1 MDHEQKRLFRKNPK
15 SLNKSSNSAVSH
27 KLVVKNERP
36 SSLSFEE
43 SQQSTLSFPGLSF
56 IDSDSID
63 NGQAKLWLTSGS
75 SKTKLS
81 EEKVIESQPRRL
93 NPVFKRELDS
103 PTKSLQL
110 ELPPADDDHKETG
123 VLGQR
128 RSSSLCILALKTA
141 VAKSQKTVT
150 IPSHLRSSQASSLS
164 SMISLPGVPPVQGVN
179 DVQQVQLHRQKSSR
193 QKQEKSSNPI
203 INTSNSRLQSE
214 EDLILSLHRKQ
225 EFKSMNSAKLKQ
237 EEDIL
242 SNIRKRE
249 MIDKLNKGDA
259 TDKRNKELV
268 KKKLQENQQNY
279 GIASGLL
286 KTRNLLVAPITSFD
300 HENHQDLIPPP
311 ASDHPNER
319 RIVRWLKSATIQSAP
334 ELVVQAETRFSESPF
349 VQECFQW
356 HNQLRRRH
364 LAPDLVLDAP
374 VVVPGVPT
382 NFRQEFS
389 KKSLLN
395 VTNSEKLVK
404 VCLHFS

>member
-43 SQQSTLSFPGLSF
+43 SSQQSTLSFPGLSF

-81 EEKVIESQPRRL
+81 SEEKVIESQPRRL

-110 ELPPADDDHKETG
+110 ELPLPADDDKHKETG

-141 VAKSQKTVT
+141 AVAKSQKA
-150 IPSHLRSSQASSLS
+150 HLRSSQASSLS

-193 QKQEKSSNPI
+193 QKQEKSSNNQSI

-286 KTRNLLVAPITSFD
+286 KTRNLLVAPITSMFD

-374 VVVPGVPT
+374 VST
-382 NFRQEFS
+382 
-389 KKSLLN
+389 
-395 VTNSEKLVK
+395 
-404 VCLHFS
+404 